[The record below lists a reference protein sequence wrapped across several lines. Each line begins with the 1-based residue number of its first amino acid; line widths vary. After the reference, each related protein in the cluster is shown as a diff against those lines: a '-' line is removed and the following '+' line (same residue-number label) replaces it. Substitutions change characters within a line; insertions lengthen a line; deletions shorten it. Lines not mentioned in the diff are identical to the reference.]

1 MSRFS
6 RISLLLVVALC
17 VVGVLDARPLPTELA
32 GNTDPVTEGALVSCS
47 PLTAQAGGLI
57 GSFLLKK
64 VNVPKMVDIKD
75 LGYLAQA
82 LSAQALQAVP
92 TDPKG
97 FHATTVLPYLTKSKE
112 MTDSL
117 KLRRAA
123 RQIRANTVSKLLDS
137 PEAGKLTAEQK
148 EALKSFYNRSVG
160 SPLVILDRSPLPKFV
175 PEPGPCMIPLGVERV
190 EGKSNQPIGLE
201 TSAICILDIADLF
214 SVKQAIDNDTL
225 DIVVCHENGHAIMFD
240 MYGKAFQ
247 AIKRIS
253 TNGHDAPYIT
263 DTGLAYTEGWAE
275 AFEAVYGPANAKFA
289 EKDRKKYNISEF
301 LFARQDPI
309 RRDRYVWMHA
319 TGKKTGAMKNALQM
333 LSTEGVVAGL
343 FYDILTSKSITAPFE
358 KCVTVMVTAQPLT
371 FQAFIETFVKLFPED
386 KKVVYR
392 ILLETTNYVTMRKEA
407 AKLYQAY
414 YQAKLGYV
422 AKKVE
427 KAQLD
432 QAKQAF
438 NTFKEDLF
446 TKAMAGS
453 SPFDNV
459 GAELWF
465 SGAVKLDK
473 KLEGFKGFLAKKL
486 GQDGEV
492 WKFNL
497 DLNTISE
504 KGLVTIGLEQADA
517 AALIAE
523 RDTAGS
529 FIGDPLRVMEQ
540 KLGAQKF
547 AAIKAKAQLTTYK
560 PAQTAEGQAAVLYP
574 EDFEK

>member
-1 MSRFS
+1 MSRFT
-6 RISLLLVVALC
+6 RISILLLAALC
-17 VVGVLDARPLPTELA
+17 MIGALDARTLPTQLA
-32 GNTDPVTEGALVSCS
+32 GNDDPVTEGGIVSCS
-47 PLTAQAGGLI
+47 PLTMQAGGEL

-82 LSAQALQAVP
+82 LSAQALQAAP

-97 FHATTVLPYLTKSKE
+97 FHATTVLPYLSKSAE

-123 RQIRANTVSKLLDS
+123 RQIRATVVGKVLQS
-137 PEAGKLTAEQK
+137 PEAAKLSAEQK
-148 EALKSFYNRSVG
+148 EALTSFFNRSVG
-160 SPLVILDRSPLPKFV
+160 SPLVILDRSPLPKFL

-190 EGKSNQPIGLE
+190 EGKANQPIGLE
-201 TSAICILDIADLF
+201 TSAICILDIDGLF
-214 SVKQAIDNDTL
+214 SVKEAMDNDTL
-225 DIVVCHENGHAIMFD
+225 DIVVAHENAHAIQFD

-275 AFEAVYGPANAKFA
+275 AFEAVYGPGNPKFA

-309 RRDRYVWMHA
+309 RRDRYVWVSA
-319 TGKKTGAMKNALQM
+319 SGKKTGVMKNALQM

-358 KCVTVMVTAQPLT
+358 KCVTVMVSDQPLT
-371 FQAFIETFVKLFPED
+371 FQAFIETFVKRFPED

-407 AKLYQAY
+407 AKLYQDY

-427 KAQLD
+427 KAELD
-432 QAKQAF
+432 KAKQAF
-438 NTFKEDLF
+438 TTFKEDLF
-446 TKAMAGS
+446 AKAMGGAGI
-453 SPFDNV
+453 FDNV

-465 SGAVKLDK
+465 SGAIKIDK
-473 KLEGFKGFLAKKL
+473 KLTGFKAFLAKKL

-523 RDTAGS
+523 RESSGS
-529 FIGDPLRVMEQ
+529 FIGDPLRVLEQ
-540 KLGAQKF
+540 KLGSQKF
-547 AAIKAKAQLTTYK
+547 AALKAKAQLTTYK
-560 PAQTAEGQAAVLYP
+560 PAATAEAQAAVLYP

>member
-1 MSRFS
+1 MSRVS
-6 RISLLLVVALC
+6 RISILLLAALCLVVA
-17 VVGVLDARPLPTELA
+17 VDARPLPTELA
-32 GNTDPVTEGALVSCS
+32 GNGDPLNEGAVVSCS
-47 PLTAQAGGLI
+47 PLTMQAGGAL
-57 GSFLLKK
+57 GSFILKK

-82 LSAQALQAVP
+82 LSNQALQAAP

-97 FHATTVLPYLTKSKE
+97 FHAQTVIPYLNKSKE
-112 MTDSL
+112 MVDSL

-123 RQIRANTVSKLLDS
+123 RQIRAEVVAKVLSS
-137 PEAGKLTAEQK
+137 PEAGKLSAEQK
-148 EALKSFYNRSVG
+148 EAIKSFFNRSVG
-160 SPLVILDRSPLPKFV
+160 SPLVILDRSPLPKFM

-190 EGKSNQPIGLE
+190 EGKTNQPIGLE
-201 TSAICILDIADLF
+201 TSAICILDIDGLF
-214 SVKQAIDNDTL
+214 SVKQAMDNDTL
-225 DIVVCHENGHAIMFD
+225 DIVVAHENAHAIQFD

-247 AIKRIS
+247 SIKRIS

-275 AFEAVYGPANAKFA
+275 AFEAVYGPANPKFA

-309 RRDRYVWMHA
+309 RRDRYVWLQA
-319 TGKKTGAMKNALQM
+319 EGKKTGAMKNALQM
-333 LSTEGVVAGL
+333 LSTEGVIAGL
-343 FYDILTSKSITAPFE
+343 FYDILSSKSITAPFD
-358 KCVTVMVTAQPLT
+358 KCVTVMVTNQPLT
-371 FQAFIETFVKLFPED
+371 FQAFVESFVKLYPED

-407 AKLYQAY
+407 AKLYQEY
-414 YQAKLGYV
+414 YQARVGYV
-422 AKKVE
+422 QKKVE
-427 KAQLD
+427 KAVFD
-432 QAKQAF
+432 KAKQAF
-438 NTFKEDLF
+438 TSFKEDLF
-446 TKAMAGS
+446 AKAMNGS
-453 SPFDNV
+453 DPFANV

-465 SGAVKLDK
+465 SGQIKLDK
-473 KLEGFKGFLAKKL
+473 KLGGFKGFLAKKL

-504 KGLVTIGLEQADA
+504 KGLMTIGLDQADA

-523 RDTAGS
+523 REAAGS
-529 FIGDPLRVMEQ
+529 FSGDPLQVLEQ

-547 AAIKAKAQLTTYK
+547 AAIRAKAQLTTYK
-560 PAQTAEGQAAVLYP
+560 PAQTAEGQAVVLYP